1 MSEVVKGLPN
11 IKPRNTTNGQYA
23 KGKESAMKVLD
34 AGPGHHSV
42 TSFDANEDAAVSSF
56 TAGAR
61 NSADS
66 KLTVSRRKADGSIN
80 VYVIHNS

>member
-1 MSEVVKGLPN
+1 MSEVIKGVPD
-11 IKPRNTTNGQYA
+11 IKPRNATNGQYA

-42 TSFDANEDAAVSSF
+42 TSFESGSDADVSSF

-61 NSADS
+61 NSANN
-66 KLTVSRRKADGSIN
+66 KLTVSRRKSGSAVN
-80 VYVIHNS
+80 VYVIHNA